1 MEYSL
6 LCEQFSLITIPQ
18 VIRIPDKN
26 CVLQFL
32 SVGCGES
39 VVSPCLSRCF
49 AFRRDKPSFLGISEQ
64 DVEEAVRWSR
74 RAEA

>member
-1 MEYSL
+1 MGRD
-6 LCEQFSLITIPQ
+6 FSGKVRT

-39 VVSPCLSRCF
+39 VVSPQPLEM
-49 AFRRDKPSFLGISEQ
+49 RRIAARHPVAHSNAK
-64 DVEEAVRWSR
+64 
-74 RAEA
+74 